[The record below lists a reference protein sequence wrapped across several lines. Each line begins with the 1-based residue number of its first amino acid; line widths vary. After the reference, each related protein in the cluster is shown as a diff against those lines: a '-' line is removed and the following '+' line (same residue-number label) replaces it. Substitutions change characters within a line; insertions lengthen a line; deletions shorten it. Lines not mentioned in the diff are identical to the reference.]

1 MQRKYPGPL
10 QSFAEE
16 LFFKKG
22 IDESVRIPYSTI
34 EPLRLG
40 QQGNHLDVTRR
51 AFRAYIAIYLGKSQ
65 TEVDTGK
72 PSVTHQLCSFSQGD
86 SAVKVTKKKDLED
99 FK

>member
-10 QSFAEE
+10 KSFAEE

-22 IDESVRIPYSTI
+22 IGEFVRIPYSTI

-40 QQGNHLDVTRR
+40 QQGNYRDVTRR
-51 AFRAYIAIYLGKSQ
+51 AFCTSIAMFLGKSQ
-65 TEVDTGK
+65 REVCTGK
-72 PSVTHQLCSFSQGD
+72 PSVMYQLCSFSQGD